1 MLKIYFWALV
11 TGLCLLIARPSAH
24 AQRSAAGGTTKVA
37 PGTGGGTGGSQ
48 PADRNPEQTPWSY
61 LIDSLTANLDKSP
74 ITSDI
79 LYDRALPLAALHS
92 FGTRRADTTSSAH
105 LRQAYLEL

>member
-48 PADRNPEQTPWSY
+48 PADRNPEQTPKSY
-61 LIDSLTANLDKSP
+61 LLASTTCTWCKTAKW
-74 ITSDI
+74 
-79 LYDRALPLAALHS
+79 
-92 FGTRRADTTSSAH
+92 
-105 LRQAYLEL
+105 